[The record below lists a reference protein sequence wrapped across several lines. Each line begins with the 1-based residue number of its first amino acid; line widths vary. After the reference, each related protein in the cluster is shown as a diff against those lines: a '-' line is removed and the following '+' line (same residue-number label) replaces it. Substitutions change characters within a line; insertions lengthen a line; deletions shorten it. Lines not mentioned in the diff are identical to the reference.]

1 MNAWWRAVWEDIKAY
16 RRGQRRVVPRRGVNG
31 VITRGRIYAHKD
43 EVKEHKARAKAKVV
57 ADIVI
62 TRANGQTE
70 HQRVENDN
78 G

>member
-1 MNAWWRAVWEDIKAY
+1 VNAWWRAVWEDIKAY

-43 EVKEHKARAKAKVV
+43 EVKEHKAQAKAKVI

-62 TRANGQTE
+62 TRADGRTE